1 MFEINLRRY
10 VRICCTVLFLSIP
23 VLTLAQ
29 LAPSKYRVTFSDKAN
44 TPYSIAD
51 PLDFLSPK
59 SVDRRDKQ
67 GIALKEEDLPV
78 DPVYTNAILS
88 YGFELLN
95 RSKWFNCITVYTQDS
110 TLLDSIKAL
119 PFVLGIDTLGKVKP
133 GHPVL
138 QEKTTITDKWE
149 SEQMGAASNEASST
163 NYGQGFTQISMLR
176 GDILHGIGYSGEG
189 MTIAVI
195 DAGFRDADSNPAFN
209 YLFSSGKVLGTW
221 DFVDGNDS
229 VYDNGQHGLW
239 VLSILASNIHGVL
252 VGVAPEASFY
262 LFRTENTSSEYLI
275 EEDNWVSAAEYADSA
290 GVDILTTSLGY
301 KTFTDTNM
309 NHTYADMDGN
319 TTRISRG
326 ADKAAGKGMLVV
338 NSAGNAGG
346 SSWQYI
352 VAPADGDSVLAVGSV
367 DDSENYSSFSST
379 GPSSDGQ
386 IKPNVA
392 AMGGGTTTIT
402 TFGGTQTGSGT
413 SFAAPLIAGLAA
425 CLWQAHPNAA
435 SMDVF
440 NAIQQSSSQYSNPDN
455 LLGYGIPNFMTA
467 HYILAGLPVTNDEDG
482 DGVPDVDDKC
492 LLTPFPVIVGTDGCP
507 LNFELNSFLA
517 AMENP
522 FGSSLSYL
530 YYSESDERL
539 EVSFFDILGEKVA
552 EREIT
557 LVGEA
562 YNTIVLAGLDDL
574 SQGLYIVKIKSG
586 EKRGSRK
593 LIKY

>member
-10 VRICCTVLFLSIP
+10 VRIYCTVLFLSIP

-59 SVDRRDKQ
+59 AVDRRDKQ
-67 GIALKEEDLPV
+67 GIALEEEDLPV

-119 PFVLGIDTLGKVKP
+119 PFVLGIDTLGKVKS

-138 QEKTTITDKWE
+138 QEKTAITDKWE

-163 NYGQGFTQISMLR
+163 NYGQGFNQISMLR

-239 VLSILASNIHGVL
+239 VLSIIASNIQGVL

-440 NAIQQSSSQYSNPDN
+440 NAIQQSSSQYSNPDD

-467 HYILAGLPVTNDEDG
+467 HYILAGLPATNDEDG
-482 DGVPDVDDKC
+482 DGVPDEDDKC

-507 LNFELNSFLA
+507 VNFELNSFLE

-539 EVSFFDILGEKVA
+539 EVSFFDILGKKVA